1 MKKVQDIRIWFEN
14 CIALELPIEEFES
27 IEIENVSVRYEKCNS
42 SCELTEEYF
51 AYGGIKF
58 SLKPDVSKGRFLLMN
73 FEEDPDN
80 PCNHETIIE
89 RLTKWKD
96 ITSIELCYQ
105 DGNKK
110 EIYVPFHPTTSE
122 GVESSLQTAKIDED
136 GCLVVEIRP
145 DDSDAIEDGDNEGD
159 DE

>member
-51 AYGGIKF
+51 AYGGIQF
-58 SLKPDVSKGRFLLMN
+58 SLKPDVSKGKFLLMN
-73 FEEDPDN
+73 FEEDPDPDN

-110 EIYVPFHPTTSE
+110 EIYVPFNPTTSE
-122 GVESSLQTAKIDED
+122 GVESSLQFDRIDRD
-136 GCLVVEIRP
+136 GCLVVEIHP
-145 DDSDAIEDGDNEGD
+145 DDSNTFEVDDDD